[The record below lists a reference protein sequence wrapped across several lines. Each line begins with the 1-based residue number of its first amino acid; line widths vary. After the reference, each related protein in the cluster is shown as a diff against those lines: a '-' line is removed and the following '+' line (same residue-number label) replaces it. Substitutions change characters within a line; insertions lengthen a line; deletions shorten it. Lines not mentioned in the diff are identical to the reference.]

1 LTEGSQPTGEV
12 LAMTAQYLP
21 PQSLE
26 LALVQLVVLRCCFL
40 LALLTQP
47 WA

>member
-1 LTEGSQPTGEV
+1 MGEV
-12 LAMTAQYLP
+12 LAMTAQYSR

-26 LALVQLVVLRCCFL
+26 LALVLLLVLRCCFL
-40 LALLTQP
+40 LALLTPP